1 MDASHLFTAALRLRS
16 PWRVGSADFRDADV
30 DGREPHITIAS
41 SPAEGS
47 CSCSSVGVAISP
59 VLVDDALELEP
70 MKELAR
76 LFRRHFATII
86 YLTCGSSHINGS
98 SDCDAQS
105 NFGRAWIVCLNPL
118 VRG

>member
-1 MDASHLFTAALRLRS
+1 
-16 PWRVGSADFRDADV
+16 
-30 DGREPHITIAS
+30 
-41 SPAEGS
+41 
-47 CSCSSVGVAISP
+47 
-59 VLVDDALELEP
+59 

-98 SDCDAQS
+98 SDCDAQKS